1 MKKFFTILF
10 SFFILTNYSFAEPLE
25 ELINLMKDIGKFEKD
40 VPFFTKS
47 KVTVFFSYD
56 NKRFNDTFYGLYI
69 NDRLIKT
76 GNFEIKENIL
86 KTQFVGDYPVR
97 GGVNIVTLRMF
108 KDNREISKKF
118 QFEVPEYTRVAIEF
132 LFTDS
137 FEKLRV
143 VPNAWLID

>member
-10 SFFILTNYSFAEPLE
+10 SFFVLTNYSLAEPLE

-97 GGVNIVTLRMF
+97 SGVNIVTLRMF

-118 QFEVPEYTRVAIEF
+118 QFEVPEYRRVAIEF